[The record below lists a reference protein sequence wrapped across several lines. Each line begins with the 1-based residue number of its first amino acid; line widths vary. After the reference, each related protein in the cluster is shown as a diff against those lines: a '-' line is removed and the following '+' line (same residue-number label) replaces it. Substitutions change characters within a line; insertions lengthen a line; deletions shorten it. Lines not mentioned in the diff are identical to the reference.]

1 MPPGVDQ
8 LKHIVVLMMENRSFD
23 HMLGA
28 LRADDPRIDGFPDG
42 WTNPGPDGRDVP
54 VRLKA
59 KYRGQLT
66 PDPEHHFPHVDRQI
80 FNGDTSPNR
89 VATMKGFVANYYD
102 QMQDADHAAQVMYA
116 FKPDQLPV
124 LTTLAKQFA
133 VFNAWFS
140 SIPGPTLCNRAFAHY
155 GTSFGQ
161 AAMAWWY
168 ATKPTVSIYDRLVA
182 NGCSAKVYYFDQS
195 SSSLEVPNLLK
206 NQPSVFGT
214 YPEFLQSCHD
224 DTLPDYSFI
233 EPNYTD
239 HQDEGGAEV
248 LANDQHPDHHVR
260 EGDRF
265 IGSIY
270 NAIRRNETLWRK
282 TALLVVYDEH
292 GGLFD
297 HVVPPACTPDG
308 YEAKPEETGGI
319 PFKFDRLGVR
329 VPAVLVSPWVPAG
342 TVVPSTRVFEH
353 ASIPATV
360 TEFFIGNYDD
370 RTAREKQAETFL
382 DLLSLSSPRPGGFL
396 FADR

>member
-1 MPPGVDQ
+1 MPNALDR
-8 LKHIVVLMMENRSFD
+8 LEHIVVVMMENRSFD

-28 LRADDPRIDGFPDG
+28 LRADDPNIDGFPDG
-42 WTNPGPDGRDVP
+42 WTNPGPNGEVVP

-59 KYRGQLT
+59 SYRGQLT
-66 PDPEHHFPHVDRQI
+66 PDPEHHFVQVDKQI
-80 FNGDTSPNR
+80 FNGDPAR
-89 VATMKGFVANYYD
+89 VANMQGFVRSYYD
-102 QMQDADHAAQVMYA
+102 QQQSLAHASQIMYA
-116 FKPDQLPV
+116 FKPSQLPV
-124 LTTLAKQFA
+124 LTTLARQFA

-161 AAMAWWY
+161 AGMAWWY
-168 ATKPTVSIYDRLVA
+168 ATKPTVSVYDRLLA
-182 NGCSAKVYYFDQS
+182 AGRTAKVYYFDQA

-206 NQPSVFGT
+206 NQPDVFGT
-214 YPEFLQSCHD
+214 YPEFLQSCVD

-239 HQDEGGAEV
+239 HDGDDGEI
-248 LANDQHPDHHVR
+248 LATDQHPDHHVR

-270 NAIRRNETLWRK
+270 NAIRRNETLWQK
-282 TALLVVYDEH
+282 TALLIVYDEH

-297 HVVPPACTPDG
+297 HVPPPACTPDD
-308 YEAKPEETGGI
+308 YQSDPAETGGTV
-319 PFKFDRLGVR
+319 FDFDRLGVR
-329 VPAVLVSPWVPAG
+329 VPAVLVSPWIPAG

-360 TEFFIGNYDD
+360 TDFFIGAYAN
-370 RTAREKQAETFL
+370 RTQREKDAETFL
-382 DLLSLSSPRPGGFL
+382 DILSLSKARSGGFL
-396 FADR
+396 FADK